1 MNKYTLLF
9 LFLLSQVYA
18 ADKADIAL
26 LNAGERK
33 MIHSGFLLGT
43 VNGSNIS
50 HVELKLDDHDYVRLE
65 DHVLWKYKLPAGN
78 ETWQNGEKHSIKVRV
93 TFKNQ
98 KTQIKEFNLVKGNNR
113 DLNGDG
119 FPDLVMGDHLYD
131 RNRGAAY
138 IYLGEE
144 QGIQTT
150 GKPAEIIPGSK
161 NESYFGKTLV
171 IEDVNRDGFA
181 DVVISSFDA
190 NSRVKA
196 YIYKGSETV
205 LGKPYINT
213 VVNDLDKAGYFGISF
228 GIENVTKP
236 GFMDLIIQSRKK
248 KEVRTIKV
256 K

>member
-1 MNKYTLLF
+1 MKNFTLLF
-9 LFLLSQVYA
+9 ILLSAQIYT
-18 ADKADIAL
+18 ADKAEVTL
-26 LNAGERK
+26 LNAGNRK

-43 VNGSNIS
+43 VNGTNIS
-50 HVELKLDDHDYVRLE
+50 HVELKIDDGEYTRIE
-65 DHVLWKYKLPAGN
+65 DHVLWKYKLPSGK
-78 ETWQNGEKHSIKVRV
+78 ETWQNGDKHNVKVKV
-93 TFKNQ
+93 VFKNDM
-98 KTQIKEFNLVKGNNR
+98 TLVKEFSLIKGNNT

-181 DVVISSFDA
+181 DIIISSFDD

-205 LGKPYINT
+205 VGKPYVNT
-213 VVNDLDKAGYFGISF
+213 VINDLDKAGYFGISF
-228 GIENVTKP
+228 GIENFAKP

-248 KEVRTIKV
+248 KEIKTIKI